1 MCVTNNSPS
10 YYKNKQTMRR
20 CKGMLYTH
28 THTRTLSVCLS
39 LSPHTHTHTH
49 KQTHT
54 TGVNFDGIVRIQ
66 QGALTPVFERTFGRD
81 GGATEVQ
88 SERCFSILLDDRSSD
103 RRKITS
109 TLKKLLSASQISRKS
124 LDIEIAC
131 VDKQTGCLSQRR
143 SELLC
148 RWVVRMLSCHVGLCA
163 SPDMTW
169 TKREI
174 TELEETICGLLK
186 LTAPKSIQTKRMSSV
201 TTPPRQRISTS
212 APDVFYK

>member
-1 MCVTNNSPS
+1 VC
-10 YYKNKQTMRR
+10 NKQLAILLQKQTNDEALQ
-20 CKGMLYTH
+20 GYVVHTH
-28 THTRTLSVCLS
+28 THAHSLCLS
-39 LSPHTHTHTH
+39 LSPHTHTHTN

-131 VDKQTGCLSQRR
+131 VDKQTGCFSQRR